1 MVKPARLRPAKSAM
15 KIISVCKV
23 PRFENILYVGEGI
36 SLRLVLD
43 SQAWPWWGS
52 LPYTSEF
59 GIFIE
64 KKIGLK
70 NNGVWAIS

>member
-23 PRFENILYVGEGI
+23 SRFENILYVGEGI

-43 SQAWPWWGS
+43 SQAWP
-52 LPYTSEF
+52 
-59 GIFIE
+59 
-64 KKIGLK
+64 
-70 NNGVWAIS
+70 

>member
-1 MVKPARLRPAKSAM
+1 LRCNEIAKSAM

-36 SLRLVLD
+36 SLRLFLD
-43 SQAWPWWGS
+43 SQTWPRYGS

-59 GIFIE
+59 
-64 KKIGLK
+64 
-70 NNGVWAIS
+70 